1 MNFDIF
7 RAVRSSALSLRHS
20 HFMNAEEDMLL
31 RGEMSFDGRAAMLI
45 LWLSSRGRMTCA
57 P

>member
-7 RAVRSSALSLRHS
+7 RAVRSRALSLRHS